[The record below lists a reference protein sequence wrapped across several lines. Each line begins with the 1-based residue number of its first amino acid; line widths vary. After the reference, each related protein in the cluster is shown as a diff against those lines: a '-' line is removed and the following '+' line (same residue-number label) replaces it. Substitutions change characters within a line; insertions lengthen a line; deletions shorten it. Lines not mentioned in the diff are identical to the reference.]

1 MQKTLH
7 IRTTVLPGGKIE
19 IVDQELPVGE
29 SVDVVVSQSPVS
41 ERRSAVDILA
51 EAPGGLVFKTA
62 ADGSGLLEGREGIMG
77 PLILPTGGPV
87 YVDANAIIYSVER
100 VEPYHSLLAPM
111 WEEARTGRITLAS
124 SELVALETLIR
135 PLRDGNARLEML
147 FRSILAAAEMDLI
160 PASLATWEDA
170 ARIRAE
176 TGLATPDAL
185 HAATA
190 LQASCAAFITND
202 TDFRR
207 VQGLPVVV
215 LDDLVEQEAE
225 A

>member
-1 MQKTLH
+1 
-7 IRTTVLPGGKIE
+7 
-19 IVDQELPVGE
+19 
-29 SVDVVVSQSPVS
+29 
-41 ERRSAVDILA
+41 
-51 EAPGGLVFKTA
+51 
-62 ADGSGLLEGREGIMG
+62 MG

-87 YVDANAIIYSVER
+87 YIDANAIIYSVER
-100 VEPYHSLLAPM
+100 VEPYHGLLAPM
-111 WEEARTGRITLAS
+111 WEEARAGRITLAS
-124 SELVALETLIR
+124 SDLVALETRIR
-135 PLRDGNARLEML
+135 PLRDANARLEML

-160 PASLATWEDA
+160 PATLETWEDA

-190 LQASCAAFITND
+190 LRAGCVAFITND

-215 LDDLVEQEAE
+215 LDDLLTEESQV
-225 A
+225 

>member
-1 MQKTLH
+1 
-7 IRTTVLPGGKIE
+7 
-19 IVDQELPVGE
+19 
-29 SVDVVVSQSPVS
+29 
-41 ERRSAVDILA
+41 
-51 EAPGGLVFKTA
+51 
-62 ADGSGLLEGREGIMG
+62 MG
-77 PLILPTGGPV
+77 PLILPTGGAV

-100 VEPYHSLLAPM
+100 VEPYRSLLAPM
-111 WEEARTGRITLAS
+111 WEEARAGRFTLAS
-124 SELVALETLIR
+124 SELVALETLIK

-147 FRSILAAAEMDLI
+147 FRSILAAAEMELI
-160 PASLATWEDA
+160 PATLATWDDA

-190 LQASCAAFITND
+190 LRAGCAAFITND

-207 VQGLPVVV
+207 VEGLSVVI
-215 LDDLVEQEAE
+215 LDDLVESEAE